1 MGLQIFP
8 PLPRFKQLLLHTL
21 WLPQPAN
28 QAFIPAILS
37 PSIMLMVRGSA
48 EIVYADGRRESLP
61 RFFLRGPFTEPMYV
75 EYAPDT
81 ITMTVCLIPGMLSK
95 TVALEITNLL
105 NSSMAM
111 DQIFDPIC
119 VAALL
124 KKIDATFEAG
134 SEVDGD
140 AESNVRDF
148 HAFLSQ
154 VLHEKKKNILGDA
167 IVAAHKKIFFPMMAL
182 SAYFGIGERQLER
195 RIRTTFGVN
204 LRELRRL
211 VRFGF
216 TLQRIANEGSAWGDL
231 TQVAQDS
238 GYYDQAHMHK
248 EFQDMAGI
256 SPTHLLQRI
265 AAQDPAYWVYQ
276 LSPMEFQN
284 LFIPPQ

>member
-1 MGLQIFP
+1 MDLQIFP
-8 PLPRFKQLLLHTL
+8 PLPRFKQILLHTL

-48 EIVYADGRRESLP
+48 EVVHPDGRRESLP

-75 EYAPDT
+75 EYAPGT

-124 KKIDATFEAG
+124 KKIDATFEAC
-134 SEVDGD
+134 SEVAGD

-216 TLQRIANEGSAWGDL
+216 TLQRIATEGSAWGDL
-231 TQVAQDS
+231 TQVAHDS

-256 SPTHLLQRI
+256 SPIHLLQRI